1 MNVQYLY
8 IYFPLH
14 YYHNIINRNEED
26 IIILFDAL
34 SLNHNIYKCIISGD
48 IIHIDNNKNILA
60 NNYIKF
66 IKNMYSIE
74 TLSLCFQQELNNDLH
89 QRLNINNINEIRK
102 NIDCALKNI
111 PKQNIFMTNINQ
123 LNDIYHQTQLQNIPM
138 LTLLGIEIII
148 DIKKCLDNIKVLHIL
163 DCTDARKLF
172 MPIIKKIKT

>member
-1 MNVQYLY
+1 
-8 IYFPLH
+8 
-14 YYHNIINRNEED
+14 
-26 IIILFDAL
+26 
-34 SLNHNIYKCIISGD
+34 
-48 IIHIDNNKNILA
+48 
-60 NNYIKF
+60 
-66 IKNMYSIE
+66 MYSIE